1 MGLFR
6 RISSRFAR
14 KVTSQR
20 DVYDPYLGAASKDNP
35 YLTEYG
41 TGFVY
46 RTLEMAMLATWMMVD
61 DYDEYLPDT
70 LENIILGMNSKMI
83 DPENPI
89 ESAKGYVF
97 ELLRLARS
105 SLARETDAYS
115 LNILTSDEDT
125 ALTEDLSYAARAF
138 LAAMFE
144 GHDGEAMRIAETYA
158 ENDVATYVLFIVTTL
173 TLVTREWY
181 SQAFPEFADANNGD
195 GDEQD
200 VALHE

>member
-14 KVTSQR
+14 KMQQHH
-20 DVYDPYLGAASKDNP
+20 DVYDPYISASSTDNP

-46 RTLEMAMLATWMMVD
+46 HTLEAAMLATWMMVGR
-61 DYDEYLPDT
+61 YDAYLADT
-70 LENIILGMNSKMI
+70 LENIVLGMDSKMT
-83 DPENPI
+83 DPDDPI
-89 ESAKGYVF
+89 QSAKGYVF

-105 SLARETDAYS
+105 SLAEDTDPYS

-138 LAAMFE
+138 LAAVL
-144 GHDGEAMRIAETYA
+144 DASDVEAMRIAETYA
-158 ENDVATYVLFIVTTL
+158 DDQIETYILFIVTTL

-181 SQAFPEFADANNGD
+181 QQAFPEFADMED
-195 GDEQD
+195 GEED